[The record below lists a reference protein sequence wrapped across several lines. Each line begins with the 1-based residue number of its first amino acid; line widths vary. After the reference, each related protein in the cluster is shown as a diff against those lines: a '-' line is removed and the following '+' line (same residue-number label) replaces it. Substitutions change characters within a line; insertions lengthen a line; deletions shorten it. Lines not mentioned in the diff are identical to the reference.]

1 MKNDDFMPEAAAPT
15 CYQLN
20 GVNLYLDSKP
30 FRPRMAV
37 SDVKVQFTMPSKPCD
52 PCDVS
57 YAVSAKI
64 EEDEYVA
71 VGFKGRSWERDFP
84 YAPEHPLRPC
94 YFGMCVDPFDSNTS
108 DRIALGYTA
117 GGGCVREMIAK
128 DVVGAPSDVDKKVL
142 KATSIDRVSG
152 RTIIRFTVSQHFQF
166 DNSSDV
172 DGPFRIMWAIGKVTP
187 SDGQDACAAGLG
199 YHTHHRGVAP
209 LLWLKTIGGSAIGS
223 TPCKFDVNEADNGFA
238 TIV

>member
-1 MKNDDFMPEAAAPT
+1 MLQTDGPS

-20 GVNLYLDSKP
+20 GANLYLDNLPLTPKVGVP
-30 FRPRMAV
+30 
-37 SDVKVQFTMPSKPCD
+37 DVKIQFTMPSPPCD

-64 EEDEYVA
+64 QEDEYIG

-84 YAPEHPLRPC
+84 YAPERPLRPC
-94 YFGMCVDPFDSNTS
+94 YFGMCIDPFDSNTS

-117 GGGCVREMIAK
+117 GGGCFREMIAK
-128 DVVGAPSDVDKKVL
+128 NIVGAPSDVKSKVL
-142 KATSIDRVSG
+142 KGTSVDRASG
-152 RTIIRFTVSQHFQF
+152 RTILRFTVSQHFQF
-166 DNSSDV
+166 DNSSNV

-187 SDGQDACAAGLG
+187 STGQDACAAGIG
-199 YHTHHRGVAP
+199 YHDNHRGVAP
-209 LLWLKTIGGSAIGS
+209 LQWLKTIGGSAIGS
-223 TPCKFDVNEADNGFA
+223 TPCKFDGSETNDAFT